1 MAYVTITKDLTEVKD
16 KVAFGLT
23 RRQIICFSPGGLL
36 GAGGYFLTRRTLGN
50 DAALLL
56 LIALAAPF
64 MLLDI
69 KLKGESGIDILQ
81 RIVKEYKGM
90 KTILATAY
98 SAYQDDFSTWSADG
112 YWVKSQDTDSLKE
125 EVKKVLAKES

>member
-1 MAYVTITKDLTEVKD
+1 MLNFFTLFSSVLKEEGYNTFEASNSAECFAILEKEKIDL
-16 KVAFGLT
+16 
-23 RRQIICFSPGGLL
+23 C
-36 GAGGYFLTRRTLGN
+36 
-50 DAALLL
+50 
-56 LIALAAPF
+56 
-64 MLLDI
+64 LLDI

>member
-1 MAYVTITKDLTEVKD
+1 MK
-16 KVAFGLT
+16 
-23 RRQIICFSPGGLL
+23 
-36 GAGGYFLTRRTLGN
+36 
-50 DAALLL
+50 
-56 LIALAAPF
+56 
-64 MLLDI
+64 
-69 KLKGESGIDILQ
+69 GIDILQ

>member
-1 MAYVTITKDLTEVKD
+1 MRQNVDFSSFMAYNILLVDDEEDIRFLFSSVLKEEGYNTFEASNSAECFKILETEKIDL
-16 KVAFGLT
+16 
-23 RRQIICFSPGGLL
+23 C
-36 GAGGYFLTRRTLGN
+36 
-50 DAALLL
+50 
-56 LIALAAPF
+56 
-64 MLLDI
+64 LLDI

>member
-1 MAYVTITKDLTEVKD
+1 MAYNILLVDDEEDIRFL
-16 KVAFGLT
+16 
-23 RRQIICFSPGGLL
+23 FSSVLK
-36 GAGGYFLTRRTLGN
+36 
-50 DAALLL
+50 
-56 LIALAAPF
+56 
-64 MLLDI
+64 LDI